1 MCQRRAEQA
10 LAGLGAPE
18 LGEWR
23 EWTGKAYHMRRRLT
37 AVEEQRVGPAVD
49 IRRTPEAAR
58 RVAALGAM
66 LELVL
71 ELVPPHVLAEELGE
85 QYDGS

>member
-23 EWTGKAYHMRRRLT
+23 QWTGAAYHLRRRLDP
-37 AVEEQRVGPAVD
+37 AEQQRVGPVID
-49 IRRTPEAAR
+49 IRRTAEAAR
-58 RVAALGAM
+58 RARALGQLLSLA
-66 LELVL
+66 
-71 ELVPPHVLAEELGE
+71 PPHVLGEEIGVWDE
-85 QYDGS
+85 GR